1 MAYVDQKMSGGKVV
15 AIVIVALIHIALG
28 YAFITGLALQY
39 VKKAQEKLNTFDV
52 VEPPPPPPPDIPP
65 PPPPPEQS
73 NLPPPPTTVVTPP
86 PIVRTPSP
94 APPIQTTTVIPPMQP
109 MRPPAPPAPVVA
121 PAPPPPRIS
130 KAAGV
135 KGNIG
140 PYFGDDSYPS
150 AAIRAEAEGR
160 VQVRLQVGADGRV
173 SDCTVTG
180 SSGNRDLDS
189 TTCRIFKSRVRYTPA
204 KDQNGNPIASA
215 VTPPGISWRLPDR

>member
-28 YAFITGLALQY
+28 YAFITGLALEY
-39 VKKAQEKLNTFDV
+39 VKKAQDKLNTFDV

-121 PAPPPPRIS
+121 PAPPPAPRIS

-135 KGNIG
+135 KGNPG
-140 PYFGDDSYPS
+140 QYFGPDAYP
-150 AAIRAEAEGR
+150 AAALRAEAEGR
-160 VQVRLQVGADGRV
+160 VVARLTIDTGGRV
-173 SDCTVTG
+173 SGCSVTT
-180 SSGNRDLDS
+180 SSGNRDLDD
-189 TTCRIFKSRVRYTPA
+189 TTCRIAKSRVRFTPA
-204 KDQNGNPIASA
+204 KDQNGAPIQSSYTLP
-215 VTPPGISWRLPDR
+215 VRWQLPDR